1 MTEFTKIIPFPS
13 RKIPLP
19 VGAKSSIARF
29 AALSEIIRHK
39 ALGNEAKHDV
49 LTASAE
55 HVVVPPGYAVTVKT
69 EPVSRV

>member
-19 VGAKSSIARF
+19 VGAKSSMARF

-39 ALGNEAKHDV
+39 ALDNAAKHDV

-55 HVVVPPGYAVTVKT
+55 HVVVLPVDAIMGKT
-69 EPVSRV
+69 SPASRV